1 MQRGCK
7 KGRAE
12 TGPGASSPFIVGT
25 PENCV
30 AAPLYQESLFPPF
43 FHPRRS
49 STVVWCYS
57 PCNGCRRRRAE
68 RGDSSFFRG
77 EAEQWWKQNHG
88 IQRTKRKGPPHSQT
102 IILQNFFVACE
113 DLHSAERTGRFFPPP
128 PYLHFQIPFVTANCP
143 QAAEGGRK
151 GEKKKH
157 NVFPNIFFSRPLC
170 VSRSPCVGV
179 LLLLLRPP
187 EWGTENL
194 PMQQP
199 TKARNDELISEEQLF
214 FPGSLSVARRRKK
227 EETST

>member
-1 MQRGCK
+1 MKSPLNHFSNCAKMQRGCK
-7 KGRAE
+7 KGEGGNRTRSQFAIHSRHSGE
-12 TGPGASSPFIVGT
+12 LRRCAIVAGIAL
-25 PENCV
+25 P
-30 AAPLYQESLFPPF
+30 PLFPP
-43 FHPRRS
+43 PS
-49 STVVWCYS
+49 SVWCYS

-151 GEKKKH
+151 GEKK
-157 NVFPNIFFSRPLC
+157 
-170 VSRSPCVGV
+170 
-179 LLLLLRPP
+179 
-187 EWGTENL
+187 E
-194 PMQQP
+194 
-199 TKARNDELISEEQLF
+199 A
-214 FPGSLSVARRRKK
+214 
-227 EETST
+227 